1 MLATVSSPEASH
13 VLTAASMWLLK
24 VVCHEGRDVSGRK
37 PHREYACAHR
47 ILFSIPC
54 LSPSLCPVRVH
65 CGLCATL
72 GACRPL
78 LKLRHWKCLEEFC
91 GILLQK
97 SELCCV
103 AHW

>member
-24 VVCHEGRDVSGRK
+24 VVCHEGQDVSGSLTGSM
-37 PHREYACAHR
+37 PAHTEYCSVSLVSLLPCALLH
-47 ILFSIPC
+47 
-54 LSPSLCPVRVH
+54 VH
-65 CGLCATL
+65 CGLCAAL

-78 LKLRHWKCLEEFC
+78 LKLRHWKSLEEFC